1 MRHHLKIEN
10 CYFEAVLSGD
20 KRFEIRF
27 NDDRG
32 FQKGD
37 TIELNEISKASGNLY
52 TGRKFGGI
60 ITYVT
65 PFMQKEG
72 YVVFGFQEVT

>member
-1 MRHHLKIEN
+1 MVHHIKILT
-10 CYFEAVLSGD
+10 CYFEAVLDGR

-32 FQKGD
+32 FNAGD
-37 TIELNEISKASGNLY
+37 AVVMHEIDKIGETGNIASAE
-52 TGRKFGGI
+52 

-65 PFMQKEG
+65 NYQQKEG
-72 YVVFGFQEVT
+72 YVVFGFKLDGEA